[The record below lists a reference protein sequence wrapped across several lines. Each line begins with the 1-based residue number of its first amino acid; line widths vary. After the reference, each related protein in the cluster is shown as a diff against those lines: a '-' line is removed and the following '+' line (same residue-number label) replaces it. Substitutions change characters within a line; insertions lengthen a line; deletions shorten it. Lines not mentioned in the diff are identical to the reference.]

1 MNVYVQCL
9 HRIKSWLSWN
19 FLICSNV
26 FVFIVYFCL
35 TESVD
40 KPCAIPRLLNKT
52 DRSLSLEL
60 SCPPGHTA
68 ADYDCSITQYSV
80 RYRIANIN
88 SEFSTQTVPSPM
100 LTISNLIPY
109 TVYEINAQAQ
119 YQHSYCTS
127 KNASF
132 SPSLT
137 TRLKPEGYFLVTC
150 WV

>member
-1 MNVYVQCL
+1 M
-9 HRIKSWLSWN
+9 S
-19 FLICSNV
+19 LILL
-26 FVFIVYFCL
+26 FICCL

-40 KPCAIPRLLNKT
+40 QPCEIPRELNKT

-68 ADYDCSITQYSV
+68 TDYDCNITQYSV
-80 RYRIANIN
+80 RYRMANTD
-88 SEFSTQTVPSPM
+88 SDFSAQTVPSPM

-127 KNASF
+127 KNVSF